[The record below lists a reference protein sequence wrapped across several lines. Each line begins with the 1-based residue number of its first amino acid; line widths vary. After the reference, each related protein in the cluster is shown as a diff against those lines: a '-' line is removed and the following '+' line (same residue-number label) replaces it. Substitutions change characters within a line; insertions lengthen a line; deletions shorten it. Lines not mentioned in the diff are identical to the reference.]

1 MNAQTASLQPR
12 RGRNLKTELTRCP
25 EKVKAAQRLRYQVFS
40 EEYGSDLGATTP
52 GIDADG
58 YDDVCEHLTVT
69 DADTGELVA
78 TTRILHQDDH
88 GAVGGFYSS
97 GEFNLSA
104 LDQLPGTVAE
114 LGRTCVHPDYRNG
127 GTITLL
133 WAAIAEY
140 LTERQVDYLIG
151 CASIALGEGYNVA
164 AIDQHIRENH
174 RAPAQYRV
182 SPRYRLE
189 SLPGD
194 PLENGK
200 RMPPL
205 LKAYLRMG
213 AKVCG
218 EPCWD
223 PDFNCLDYFILL
235 AVDDLP
241 SRYVQHFLQPA
252 QAV

>member
-1 MNAQTASLQPR
+1 MTARTASLQPR

-25 EKVKAAQRLRYQVFS
+25 EKVKAAQRLRYRVFS
-40 EEYGSDLGATTP
+40 EEYDSDLGATTP
-52 GIDADG
+52 GIDADC

-88 GAVGGFYSS
+88 DAVGGFYSN

-104 LDQLPGTVAE
+104 LNQLPGTVAE

-133 WAAIAEY
+133 WAAVAEY
-140 LTERQVDYLIG
+140 LTHRNVSFLIG
-151 CASIALGEGYNVA
+151 CASISMADGGTKAWRIARHLQRDYLC
-164 AIDQHIRENH
+164 
-174 RAPAQYRV
+174 APEYRV
-182 SPRYRLE
+182 TPLRPLPHLAHPEQDKIEDIPALIRAYMRL
-189 SLPGD
+189 
-194 PLENGK
+194 
-200 RMPPL
+200 
-205 LKAYLRMG
+205 G

-223 PDFNCLDYFILL
+223 PEFRCADVLVLL
-235 AVDDLP
+235 EV
-241 SRYVQHFLQPA
+241 SRLAGRYSRHFLRQSA
-252 QAV
+252 